1 MAVDRV
7 ASQMA
12 GSRIAPQISGAISKA
27 AESTGISFQYLLTTA
42 KIESSLNPQAQAS
55 TSSAKGL
62 YQFIDQTWLATVKQ
76 DGASLGMGQYADAIT
91 RSSSGRYEV
100 ADPEMRAEI
109 LKLRTDPAMSAMM
122 AGALARANA
131 AHLTSAT
138 GKVPTEGELYAAHF
152 LGPDGAGRLINAA
165 NSRGD
170 ANAAAMF
177 PAAAAANRPIFYNRD
192 GTARTVA
199 EVYDRL
205 TAKFDNTRLAVVEN
219 VDRPPAAIESAYPPV
234 PADAVAPP
242 TTAALAVP
250 AVSSARP
257 NVVPVR
263 VPDTAGMTQA
273 LAAADNRAPPQPSR
287 PLFAAMFS
295 DAERGAVSR
304 TVTSLWSDAEPG
316 DAGGT
321 SALSAPG
328 ITAQASTATA
338 AATAAVGRG
347 ARGLDLFSDSAA
359 NIRGLFTGK
368 G

>member
-1 MAVDRV
+1 MAVDRA
-7 ASQMA
+7 ASSVV
-12 GSRIAPQISGAISKA
+12 GTGIAPQISGAISKA

-42 KIESSLNPQAQAS
+42 RIESSLNPQAQAA

-76 DGASLGMGQYADAIT
+76 DGAALGMGQYADAIT
-91 RSSSGRYEV
+91 RTASGRYEV
-100 ADPEMRAEI
+100 ADPAMRSEI

-122 AGALARANA
+122 AGALARTNA
-131 AHLTSAT
+131 SHLTAAT

-152 LGPDGAGRLINAA
+152 LGPEGAGRLINAV
-165 NSRGD
+165 NTRGN

-192 GTARTVA
+192 GTARTVT

-205 TAKFDNTRLAVVEN
+205 TAKFDNTRLALVQDVP
-219 VDRPPAAIESAYPPV
+219 RPPAPV
-234 PADAVAPP
+234 GETQAPAAAVTPVTVAQRPDEVSPSTRSIAAP
-242 TTAALAVP
+242 VK
-250 AVSSARP
+250 
-257 NVVPVR
+257 

-273 LAAADNRAPPQPSR
+273 LAAADNRPPPQSSR

-304 TVTSLWSDAEPG
+304 TVTSLWSDT
-316 DAGGT
+316 DTTDTGT
-321 SALSAPG
+321 TALSAPG
-328 ITAQASTATA
+328 AAPADVTA
-338 AATAAVGRG
+338 G
-347 ARGLDLFSDSAA
+347 AGQRTRGLDLFTDGAA
-359 NIRGLFTGK
+359 NVRGLFTGR

>member
-7 ASQMA
+7 ASSMA

-42 KIESSLNPQAQAS
+42 RIESSLNPQAQAA

-91 RSSSGRYEV
+91 RNANGRYEV
-100 ADPEMRAEI
+100 ADPSTRAEI

-131 AHLTSAT
+131 AHLTSVT

-165 NSRGD
+165 NSRGN

-192 GTARTVA
+192 GSARTVS

-205 TAKFDNTRLAVVEN
+205 TAKFDNTRLAVVQD
-219 VDRPPAAIESAYPPV
+219 VDRPPARIEPERLSPPQGH
-234 PADAVAPP
+234 AVMPV
-242 TTAALAVP
+242 TAATLAEPFAP
-250 AVSSARP
+250 AARSFAA
-257 NVVPVR
+257 PVK

-273 LAAADNRAPPQPSR
+273 LAAADTRPPPQASR

-295 DAERGAVSR
+295 DAERGPVTR
-304 TVTSLWSDAEPG
+304 TVASLWSDT
-316 DAGGT
+316 DAGDTGPA
-321 SALSAPG
+321 ALSAPG
-328 ITAQASTATA
+328 VVPQSSTAGA
-338 AATAAVGRG
+338 GQR
-347 ARGLDLFSDSAA
+347 ARGLDLFTDSAA
-359 NIRGLFTGK
+359 NIRGLFTGR

>member
-7 ASQMA
+7 AGSVA
-12 GSRIAPQISGAISKA
+12 GSQIAPQISGAISKA

-42 KIESSLNPQAQAS
+42 RIESSLNPQAQAA

-76 DGASLGMGQYADAIT
+76 DGAALGMGQYADAIT
-91 RSSSGRYEV
+91 RNANGRYEV
-100 ADPEMRAEI
+100 ADPAMRSEI

-122 AGALARANA
+122 AGALARTNA
-131 AHLTSAT
+131 AHLTATT

-152 LGPDGAGRLINAA
+152 LGPEGAGRLINAV
-165 NSRGD
+165 NSRGS

-192 GTARTVA
+192 GSARTVT

-205 TAKFDNTRLAVVEN
+205 TAKFDNTRLALVQDVE
-219 VDRPPAAIESAYPPV
+219 RPPAPIESVQSGLAGHIVTPV
-234 PADAVAPP
+234 RVAQLPDAVAP
-242 TTAALAVP
+242 AARALA
-250 AVSSARP
+250 A
-257 NVVPVR
+257 PVK

-273 LAAADNRAPPQPSR
+273 LAAADDRPPPQSSR

-304 TVTSLWSDAEPG
+304 TVSSLWSDTDAS
-316 DAGGT
+316 DAGAT
-321 SALSAPG
+321 TALSTPG
-328 ITAQASTATA
+328 PAVASATAQRTRA
-338 AATAAVGRG
+338 
-347 ARGLDLFSDSAA
+347 LDLFTDGAA
-359 NIRGLFTGK
+359 NVRGLFTGR

>member
-7 ASQMA
+7 ASSMA
-12 GSRIAPQISGAISKA
+12 GSRVAPQISGAISKA

-42 KIESSLNPQAQAS
+42 RIESSLNPQAQAA

-76 DGASLGMGQYADAIT
+76 DGAALGMGQYADAIT
-91 RSSSGRYEV
+91 RTSSGRYEV
-100 ADPEMRAEI
+100 ADPAMRAEI

-131 AHLTSAT
+131 AHLRSAT

-152 LGPDGAGRLINAA
+152 LGPDGAGRLINAV

-192 GTARTVA
+192 GSARTVT

-219 VDRPPAAIESAYPPV
+219 VDRPPARIETAN
-234 PADAVAPP
+234 PAPLPAHAVAPV
-242 TTAALAVP
+242 TTAALAD
-250 AVSSARP
+250 
-257 NVVPVR
+257 PVTSPTR
-263 VPDTAGMTQA
+263 TNAAPVKVPDTAGMTQV
-273 LAAADNRAPPQPSR
+273 LAAADDRPPPQASR

-295 DAERGAVSR
+295 DAERGPVTR
-304 TVTSLWSDAEPG
+304 TVTSLWSDTDAS
-316 DAGGT
+316 DAGPA
-321 SALSAPG
+321 ALSAPG
-328 ITAQASTATA
+328 LAPQGSTAGA
-338 AATAAVGRG
+338 GQRG
-347 ARGLDLFSDSAA
+347 RGLDLFTDSAA
-359 NIRGLFTGK
+359 NIRGLFTGR

>member
-1 MAVDRV
+1 MAIERV
-7 ASQMA
+7 ANSAA
-12 GSRIAPQISGAISKA
+12 GSRIAPQISGAISQA

-42 KIESSLNPQAQAS
+42 RIESSLNPQAQAA

-76 DGASLGMGQYADAIT
+76 DGAALGMGQYADAIT
-91 RSSSGRYEV
+91 RTPGGRYEV
-100 ADPEMRAEI
+100 ADPAMRSEI

-122 AGALARANA
+122 AGALARTNA
-131 AHLTSAT
+131 AHLTSVT

-152 LGPDGAGRLINAA
+152 LGPEGAGRLINAA
-165 NSRGD
+165 NSRGN

-192 GTARTVA
+192 GSARTVS

-205 TAKFDNTRLAVVEN
+205 TAKFDNTRLAVVQD
-219 VDRPPAAIESAYPPV
+219 VDRPPARIESESAAASQSHAVTPV
-234 PADAVAPP
+234 MAASLAEPVARS
-242 TTAALAVP
+242 LA
-250 AVSSARP
+250 S
-257 NVVPVR
+257 PVK

-273 LAAADNRAPPQPSR
+273 LAAADTRPPPQSSR

-295 DAERGAVSR
+295 DAERGPVTR
-304 TVTSLWSDAEPG
+304 TVASLWSDA
-316 DAGGT
+316 DADVTGAA
-321 SALSAPG
+321 ALSAPG
-328 ITAQASTATA
+328 VASESSTAG
-338 AATAAVGRG
+338 VGQR

-359 NIRGLFTGK
+359 NIRGLFTGR

>member
-1 MAVDRV
+1 MAVDRAAASV
-7 ASQMA
+7 A
-12 GSRIAPQISGAISKA
+12 GTGIAPQISGAISRA

-42 KIESSLNPQAQAS
+42 RIESSLNPQAQAA

-76 DGASLGMGQYADAIT
+76 DGAELGMGQYADAIT
-91 RSSSGRYEV
+91 RTANGRYEV
-100 ADPEMRAEI
+100 ADPAMRSEI

-122 AGALARANA
+122 AGALARNNA
-131 AHLTSAT
+131 SHLTAAT

-152 LGPDGAGRLINAA
+152 LGPDGAGRLINAVS
-165 NSRGD
+165 SRGN

-192 GTARTVA
+192 GSARPVP

-205 TAKFDNTRLAVVEN
+205 TAKFDNTRLALVQDVQ
-219 VDRPPAAIESAYPPV
+219 RPPAPIGPSQAVTAGYAVMPV
-234 PADAVAPP
+234 TVAQLPDAAAPS
-242 TTAALAVP
+242 TRSIAA
-250 AVSSARP
+250 
-257 NVVPVR
+257 PVK

-273 LAAADNRAPPQPSR
+273 LASADNRPPPQSSR

-304 TVTSLWSDAEPG
+304 TVTSLWSDTDAP
-316 DAGGT
+316 DAGPG
-321 SALSAPG
+321 AASAPG
-328 ITAQASTATA
+328 PLASNAGQPFSARDLFTDSTAN
-338 AATAAVGRG
+338 V
-347 ARGLDLFSDSAA
+347 
-359 NIRGLFTGK
+359 RGLFTGR

>member
-1 MAVDRV
+1 MAVDRAASSV
-7 ASQMA
+7 A
-12 GSRIAPQISGAISKA
+12 GTGIAPQISGAISKA

-42 KIESSLNPQAQAS
+42 RIESSLNPKAQAA

-76 DGASLGMGQYADAIT
+76 DGAALGMGQYADAIT
-91 RSSSGRYEV
+91 RTASGRYEV
-100 ADPEMRAEI
+100 ADPAMRSEI

-122 AGALARANA
+122 AGALARTNA
-131 AHLTSAT
+131 SHLTAVT

-152 LGPDGAGRLINAA
+152 LGPEGAGRLINAV
-165 NSRGD
+165 NSRGS

-192 GTARTVA
+192 GSARTVT

-205 TAKFDNTRLAVVEN
+205 TAKFDNTRLALVQDVE
-219 VDRPPAAIESAYPPV
+219 RPPAAIESANPAPLAGHVITPV
-234 PADAVAPP
+234 TVAQLPDAVAP
-242 TTAALAVP
+242 AATRTLA
-250 AVSSARP
+250 A
-257 NVVPVR
+257 PVK

-273 LAAADNRAPPQPSR
+273 LAAADNRPPPQSSR

-304 TVTSLWSDAEPG
+304 TVTSLWSDTDTA
-316 DAGGT
+316 DT
-321 SALSAPG
+321 TALSTPG
-328 ITAQASTATA
+328 AASADVA
-338 AATAAVGRG
+338 AGAGQR
-347 ARGLDLFSDSAA
+347 ARGLDLFTDGAA
-359 NIRGLFTGK
+359 NVRGLFTGR

>member
-7 ASQMA
+7 ATSAA

-42 KIESSLNPQAQAS
+42 RIESSLNPKAQAA

-76 DGASLGMGQYADAIT
+76 DGAALGMGQYADAIT
-91 RSSSGRYEV
+91 RNGGRYEV
-100 ADPEMRAEI
+100 ADPAMRSEI
-109 LKLRTDPAMSAMM
+109 LKLRTDPDMSAMM
-122 AGALARANA
+122 AGALARNNA
-131 AHLTSAT
+131 AHLTAAT
-138 GKVPTEGELYAAHF
+138 GRVPTEGELYAAHF
-152 LGPDGAGRLINAA
+152 LGSDGAGRLINAV

-192 GTARTVA
+192 GSARTVT

-205 TAKFDNTRLAVVEN
+205 TAKFDNTRLAVVQDVE
-219 VDRPPAAIESAYPPV
+219 RPPALIEAAGPAPLTGHIVTPV
-234 PADAVAPP
+234 TAAQLPDAVAPA
-242 TTAALAVP
+242 TRTAAAP
-250 AVSSARP
+250 IK
-257 NVVPVR
+257 

-273 LAAADNRAPPQPSR
+273 LAAADTRPPPSR

-295 DAERGAVSR
+295 DTERGAVSR
-304 TVTSLWSDAEPG
+304 TVTSLWSDTDPTDTGSTTLSTPG
-316 DAGGT
+316 PVTA
-321 SALSAPG
+321 SATG
-328 ITAQASTATA
+328 QRT
-338 AATAAVGRG
+338 
-347 ARGLDLFSDSAA
+347 RGLDLFTDGAA
-359 NIRGLFTGK
+359 NVRGLFTGQ